1 MNIIEYT
8 DFLVKSLVSNP
19 ELVKVESFDA
29 DEDVKIIEIIVP
41 DADMKLII
49 GKDGK
54 NASAIRTLIQA
65 YAYVNGLSKVRINI
79 DSY

>member
-1 MNIIEYT
+1 MNIIECT

-49 GKDGK
+49 GKNGK

>member
-1 MNIIEYT
+1 MSIIEYT

-41 DADMKLII
+41 DSDMKLII
-49 GKDGK
+49 GKNGK
-54 NASAIRTLIQA
+54 NATALRTLIQA

>member
-49 GKDGK
+49 GKNGK

-65 YAYVNGLSKVRINI
+65 KSEAKRS
-79 DSY
+79 